1 MKRILFSLLL
11 CFGLTTGWSQ
21 APYQFNFQ
29 AVARSASGN
38 PMTNTTVDFRLSIVQ
53 GTPGGMA
60 VYTETQTTQT
70 NNFGLANLVVGTGVT
85 TLGDLSE
92 LDWTN
97 GPYFL
102 RIELADNGGNY
113 LLVGNSPLMSVP
125 YALHAKTSEQ
135 ALSAGPTTL
144 QEAYDGDNTIVT
156 DEEPVIIGGNAG
168 FLSTG
173 TFGEGNIPI
182 EGDGVRM
189 MWYPRKAAFRV
200 GRQSF
205 STAWDDANIGF
216 NSFASGLNNR
226 ASGSASTALGAFTTA
241 LGESST
247 AMGNSTM
254 ASGESSTATGFNTT
268 ASGYAS
274 TAMGSNNTASGASST
289 AMGFATSA
297 SGTGSTSMGLN
308 TTASGY
314 ASTAMGVLTMAP
326 SYAETV
332 IGSFNTLYTPASA
345 TTMNENDRLF
355 VVGNGTEFNN
365 RSNALV
371 ILKNGRT
378 GVGNS
383 SPQDLL
389 HIGTG
394 TGATMRIGSNETI
407 EDAGVFLLDFNATLR
422 PQTNNSRSLG
432 NSEKRWSAV
441 FATNGTINTSDAR
454 DKNDIAE
461 LTYGMDAIRKLRP
474 VTYRW
479 NDPNL
484 GRDKKIGLI
493 AQELLAVIPEVV
505 MTEELVA
512 DDETSAPTWRSANR
526 LGVYYSDLIPVL
538 VKGLQEVDQKIE
550 ATDAAGLQIRVKELE
565 EANNML
571 QAQYANVQAENAA
584 IRAQF
589 NTILDRLNAVE
600 REARP

>member
-38 PMTNTTVDFRLSIVQ
+38 PMTNTTVNFRLSIVQ

-92 LDWTN
+92 LDWAS

-135 ALSAGPTTL
+135 ALSAGPTSL
-144 QEAYDGDNTIVT
+144 QEAYDGGNTVTT
-156 DEEPVIIGGNAG
+156 DEAPLVVGGNAG

-173 TFGEGNIPI
+173 AVGSGSIPI

-189 MWYPRKAAFRV
+189 MWYPGKAAFRV
-200 GRQSF
+200 GGQFF
-205 STAWDDANIGF
+205 STALNDNNIGEY
-216 NSFASGLNNR
+216 SIASGVNNR
-226 ASGSASTALGAFTTA
+226 ASGS
-241 LGESST
+241 SST
-247 AMGNSTM
+247 AMGVDNYSLAYT
-254 ASGESSTATGFNTT
+254 
-268 ASGYAS
+268 S
-274 TAMGSNNTASGASST
+274 TAMGDFNFATAYSSVALGSLNAAQGVSSIALGGHNLASGEYSI
-289 AMGFATSA
+289 AT
-297 SGTGSTSMGLN
+297 GMHN
-308 TTASGY
+308 I
-314 ASTAMGVLTMAP
+314 AP
-326 SYAETV
+326 SFGESATGMYCT
-332 IGSFNTLYTPASA
+332 SYTPANNS
-345 TTMNENDRLF
+345 NDRLF
-355 VVGNGTEFNN
+355 VVGNGTSIDN

-378 GVGNS
+378 GVGNN

-389 HIGTG
+389 HVGTG
-394 TGATMRIGSNETI
+394 SGATMRIGSNETI

-432 NSEKRWSAV
+432 NNEKRWSAV

-461 LTYGMDAIRKLRP
+461 LTYGMEAIRKLRP

-538 VKGLQEVDQKIE
+538 VKGLQEVDQKLE
-550 ATDAAGLQIRVKELE
+550 ATAAAGLQSRVKELE
-565 EANNML
+565 
-571 QAQYANVQAENAA
+571 VENAL
-584 IRAQF
+584 IRAQL

-600 REARP
+600 NEVRH